1 MTDKE
6 KLKKRHRAIRK
17 RIFGTKEKP
26 RMQVFRSLNHIYV
39 QFIDDENGK
48 VILEEN
54 DVKDKKGNK
63 SERALEVG
71 KRAAKKAKEKN
82 IKKVVFDRKGYLYH
96 GRVKAV
102 AQGAREEGLDF

>member
-17 RIFGTKEKP
+17 RIFGTKERP

-39 QFIDDENGK
+39 QVIDDEKGA

-54 DVKDKKGNK
+54 DIKDKKGNK
-63 SERALEVG
+63 SQRALEVG
-71 KRAAKKAKEKN
+71 KRIAKKAKEKK

-102 AQGAREEGLDF
+102 ADGAREEGMEF